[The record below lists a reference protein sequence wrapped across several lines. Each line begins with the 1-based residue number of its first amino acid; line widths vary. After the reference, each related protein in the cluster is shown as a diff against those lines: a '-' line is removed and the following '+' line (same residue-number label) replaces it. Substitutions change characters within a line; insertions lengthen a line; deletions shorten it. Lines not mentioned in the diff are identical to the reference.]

1 MTGEQDDRTAQNRAE
16 FQEMVRRMADYSA
29 RFDGLDA
36 AVREMQARLA
46 AVEARLA
53 ASTIGGSGDGTEPAR
68 AEPGG

>member
-1 MTGEQDDRTAQNRAE
+1 MTGEQDDRAAQNRAE
-16 FQEMVRRMADYSA
+16 FREMVRRMADYAA

-46 AVEARLA
+46 AVEASLA
-53 ASTIGGSGDGTEPAR
+53 AAPIGGLGDGTEPAR